1 MQNKKQAFNQIE
13 RTISW
18 NTLRGNTPD
27 TLDWNLEIAMLHEEL
42 NELAQA
48 TTNVDRFDAL
58 LDLKFVLLGSLGK
71 MALSAHQIVDGYEA
85 VISAN
90 ETKAATKNAA
100 GKITKPDDF
109 VGPESKLQVILA
121 KPSSI

>member
-18 NTLRGNTPD
+18 NTIRGNTPD
-27 TLDWNLEIAMLHEEL
+27 TLDWNLEIAMLQEEL
-42 NELAQA
+42 DELRQA
-48 TTNVDRFDAL
+48 TTNVARFDAL

-71 MALSAHQIVDGYEA
+71 MSLSAYQIVDGYEA

-90 ETKAATKNAA
+90 ETKSATKNAA